1 MSLTSASSRG
11 AYNTGP
17 SKHGLQ
23 AVNHCMLGNR
33 VENPRLLV
41 SRRASS
47 GKSRE
52 ARRVFGL
59 CPERRRWLSI
69 PSKTCSFTCERER
82 AVEKIRYRG
91 RIEPDDPV
99 WRRCFP
105 SRPRWGDMLC
115 MPSCQVA
122 CQQPVNSLST
132 ASSLPTNSL
141 EGATKAA
148 DATSR
153 ERIRRC
159 QDTLVCPD
167 SPPRIRRACAI
178 GTYVHVHNIAVSI
191 SPSAEP
197 SCKPAT
203 RKPIRPTVG
212 PVSAWLVAVA
222 YQVPHQQQGV
232 FRWRR

>member
-178 GTYVHVHNIAVSI
+178 GRMYMYII
-191 SPSAEP
+191 SQYQYRPLQSRAA
-197 SCKPAT
+197 SLQHAS
-203 RKPIRPTVG
+203 PIRPTVG